1 LSILKILILSGFI
14 TVAAPRSASG
24 QSKRGLTIRVLNA
37 KSGKP
42 LTNVRVWMDWLDGSI
57 LPIQKINDDGVATFR
72 LPGALPR
79 TRGPFV
85 NSFNLDIRSGDFH
98 PIDQILKAGEV
109 SDNDCGKAKYDLAAE
124 PGEQVIF
131 AKHPNVFQR
140 IYQLY
145 Y

>member
-1 LSILKILILSGFI
+1 
-14 TVAAPRSASG
+14 
-24 QSKRGLTIRVLNA
+24 
-37 KSGKP
+37 
-42 LTNVRVWMDWLDGSI
+42 
-57 LPIQKINDDGVATFR
+57 
-72 LPGALPR
+72 
-79 TRGPFV
+79 V

-109 SDNDCGKAKYDLAAE
+109 SDNDCGKAKYDLATE
-124 PGEQVIF
+124 PGELVVF